1 MAIDNRTEINDCEGP
16 TNEFDGSDVGSV
28 DTEIFYEG
36 SSTISAQFSN
46 TQEFLIAHQ
55 NSAGTN
61 LNLDLS
67 DATVWLIIKDNL
79 VVTEALD
86 GMQIVLGDG
95 DANNDN
101 NQGYV
106 IGGSDNPG
114 LVLGNQFYCLRLD
127 VSNRT
132 GLTVIQHRSNGAPT
146 FTAIGSVGYGA
157 LHAIA
162 ARGNV
167 DNLFLDRMTFINNGS
182 YAFTINAGTSGT
194 PITLDTLV
202 SQDRDPTNGW
212 GLFTQGVGQSF
223 TLFAS
228 MEWGTPTGTADSYFS
243 QSDSQIYL
251 DGQQVGTG
259 HFIFRTIGNAT
270 GTNSFVLDNCV
281 LVSSGE
287 PAIWDYTDTNM
298 NIIDIQSSQYID
310 MGTISWPV
318 TGGTTRQVLSSTFI
332 NCGQIDFST
341 ITATNCS
348 IIGSRN
354 ANGAILLDADG
365 NSTNQTGLTFTS
377 DGTGHGVEIT
387 AAGSYTFNNWEFSGY
402 STASPGTNSTPS
414 SGSTDAMVFN
424 NSGGAVTITVSG
436 GTNVTVRN
444 AASSTTTVINN
455 ATVSLTRL
463 LGNTE
468 ISVLENP
475 SPYSATSLPAPAVT
489 TVASTERVSA
499 DTITG
504 NGSSDYVLYT
514 NNSGFLQINAIGL
527 GANFTNFPGVLQD
540 TNASNP
546 RNLAAGDRVR
556 VTIRDD
562 ADNPSLQLFDE
573 FEVSGTPTASAVLT
587 TTSFSGFTS
596 AFGTTLNSANS
607 KTVTVEKVDA
617 RFQFSTPVGNVIDI
631 LAFRTGSDPVLSL
644 ENTAETGNLPLSQ
657 TGDRNYRDP
666 A

>member
-1 MAIDNRTEINDCEGP
+1 MAVDNRTEINDCEGP
-16 TNEFDGSDVGSV
+16 TGEFDGSDVGAV

-36 SSTISAQFSN
+36 LSTISAQFSN

-67 DATVWLIIKDNL
+67 DATVWVIVKDNL
-79 VVTEALD
+79 VVTEALN

-202 SQDRDPTNGW
+202 TQDRTASNGW

-228 MEWGTPTGTADSYFS
+228 IEWGTPTGTADSYFS

-251 DGQQVGTG
+251 DGQQLGTG

-298 NIIDIQSSQYID
+298 NILDIQDSQYID

-318 TGGTTRQVLSSTFI
+318 TGGTTRQVLNTTFN
-332 NCGQIDFST
+332 NCGQVDFST

-354 ANGAILLDADG
+354 ANGAILLDAAG
-365 NSTNQTGLTFTS
+365 NSTNQTDLTFTS

-387 AAGSYTFNNWEFSGY
+387 AAGTYTFTDWNFSGY
-402 STASPGTNSTPS
+402 STTSPGTNSTPS

-424 NSGGAVTITVSG
+424 NSGGAVTINIAG
-436 GTNVTVRN
+436 GTTVTVRN

-455 ATVSLTRL
+455 AVVSLTRL

-468 ISVLENP
+468 ISVLDNP
-475 SPYSATSLPAPAVT
+475 SPYSATSLPAPSVT
-489 TVASTERVSA
+489 TVASTERISA
-499 DTITG
+499 DT
-504 NGSSDYVLYT
+504 N
-514 NNSGFLQINAIGL
+514 
-527 GANFTNFPGVLQD
+527 
-540 TNASNP
+540 
-546 RNLAAGDRVR
+546 
-556 VTIRDD
+556 
-562 ADNPSLQLFDE
+562 
-573 FEVSGTPTASAVLT
+573 
-587 TTSFSGFTS
+587 
-596 AFGTTLNSANS
+596 
-607 KTVTVEKVDA
+607 
-617 RFQFSTPVGNVIDI
+617 
-631 LAFRTGSDPVLSL
+631 
-644 ENTAETGNLPLSQ
+644 
-657 TGDRNYRDP
+657 TGDGGSNYIG
-666 A
+666 